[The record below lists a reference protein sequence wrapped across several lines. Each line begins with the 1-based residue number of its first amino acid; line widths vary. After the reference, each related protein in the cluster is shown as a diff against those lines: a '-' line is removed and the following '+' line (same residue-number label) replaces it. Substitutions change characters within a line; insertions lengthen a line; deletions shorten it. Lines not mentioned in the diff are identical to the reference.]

1 VVTRQY
7 TYGLQRISENLSP
20 AVTGNSTWTPSF
32 YGYDSAEGSVRFLS
46 NAAGTV
52 TDAYEYDAFG
62 NQIYRSGTTPNNYM
76 YRAEQYDSDLTL
88 YFLRARYYNPA
99 TGRFMSRDPEDGE
112 RTDPASLHK
121 YLYAGGDPVNAMDPT
136 GRAELFENVL
146 IVGGSA
152 LGPVEEIAVAAWEGM
167 TAWLT
172 YYSGVARM
180 VYLYASDVIR
190 AIDWI
195 KTTGW
200 LAKQLECV
208 LASYLVER
216 YVAEPYL
223 PNLHNGIANGLQK
236 TAVVAAFDRV
246 CIEWR

>member
-1 VVTRQY
+1 MRPLKSYNRMQMQLASNPALSQPPLAAMPQLSEKPRLGFETKKTAGKPGPSVCNFIVTLGLRATVIENGVRK
-7 TYGLQRISENLSP
+7 TYS
-20 AVTGNSTWTPSF
+20 
-32 YGYDSAEGSVRFLS
+32 
-46 NAAGTV
+46 
-52 TDAYEYDAFG
+52 
-62 NQIYRSGTTPNNYM
+62 
-76 YRAEQYDSDLTL
+76 
-88 YFLRARYYNPA
+88 ARYYNPA

>member
-1 VVTRQY
+1 MQSAQLQTLSESPLAAKPQLSEKPRLGFETKKTAGKPGPSVCNFIVTLGLRATVIENGVRK
-7 TYGLQRISENLSP
+7 TYS
-20 AVTGNSTWTPSF
+20 
-32 YGYDSAEGSVRFLS
+32 
-46 NAAGTV
+46 
-52 TDAYEYDAFG
+52 
-62 NQIYRSGTTPNNYM
+62 
-76 YRAEQYDSDLTL
+76 
-88 YFLRARYYNPA
+88 ARYYNPA